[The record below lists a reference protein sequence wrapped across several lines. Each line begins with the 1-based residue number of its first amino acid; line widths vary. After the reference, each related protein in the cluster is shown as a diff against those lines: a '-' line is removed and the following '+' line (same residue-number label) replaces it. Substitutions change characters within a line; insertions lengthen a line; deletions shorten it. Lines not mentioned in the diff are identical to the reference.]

1 MPPDDTSRIPVAAS
15 DALNA
20 AMLVAIGSSIR
31 GDVRFLAGLS
41 ITVAG
46 FAVAA
51 LAMWRTG
58 TGPAVAWRSRIGP
71 LLVATAT
78 VSLFTPSLHG
88 PAWFEW
94 SRRAFSLAAI
104 GAAVLVWGD
113 TPGSRR
119 AVAAVIVLASAVH
132 LATPFAIP
140 KPQIDVWEWTQTC
153 IQALLHGVHPYT
165 IRADA
170 AVRGPDLWRT
180 AAFYPYMPFTL
191 VAFSPGVMLFG
202 DYRLVSA
209 LCVPA
214 TVALIY
220 AMGRRLHLD
229 RSLLD
234 AATLAFLVFPRAIEL
249 TCYGWTEPLLVTALA
264 AFAYLA
270 VRAPGGAAE
279 AIAFFLLPSL
289 KQYFAAPV
297 LLYLAAGRTR
307 LRALAAGVAVAAATV
322 VPFLLWDW
330 HSTLA
335 GITTQMIAPS
345 GPRLDADSLV
355 ALVGAKS
362 GVIVSRWV
370 SVAVQLLVAAIA
382 WRRLRRHGLGGLL
395 LASALALC
403 ATFLSGW
410 QAFVNYYYL
419 VSAMLVAA
427 ALPLSSTFVTNA
439 PVRPDKE
446 PM

>member
-46 FAVAA
+46 LAVAA

-104 GAAVLVWGD
+104 GTAALIVRGD

-132 LATPFAIP
+132 LAAPFAIP
-140 KPQIDVWEWTQTC
+140 EPQIDVWEWTQTC

-220 AMGRRLHLD
+220 ATGRRLYLD

-234 AATLAFLVFPRAIEL
+234 AATLAFLVFPRAVEL
-249 TCYGWTEPLLVTALA
+249 TCYGWTEPLLVTAVV

-279 AIAFFLLPSL
+279 AISFFLLPSL

-297 LLYLAAGRTR
+297 LLYLAAMRTR
-307 LRALAAGVAVAAATV
+307 LPALAAGIAVAAATV

-330 HSTLA
+330 RSTLE

-345 GPRLDADSLV
+345 GPRLDSDSLV
-355 ALVGAKS
+355 ALVGADT
-362 GVIVSRWV
+362 GIIVSRWV

-382 WRRLRRHGLGGLL
+382 WRRLRRRGLGGLL

-427 ALPLSSTFVTNA
+427 ALPLSSASFTNA
-439 PVRPDKE
+439 PVRAERE
-446 PM
+446 P